1 MEHNVNRTKAE
12 ELAREH
18 SRVDEL
24 AESVENDT
32 LIDGAVMAS
41 RLHHCDAG
49 MSGSGVKF
57 NQLVKYLV
65 DSIRFSKI
73 CQDIE

>member
-1 MEHNVNRTKAE
+1 MEHNVDRTKAE

-24 AESVENDT
+24 AESVENGT
-32 LIDGAVMAS
+32 LSDGAIMAS

-49 MSGSGVKF
+49 MSGSSARL
-57 NQLVKYLV
+57 NQ
-65 DSIRFSKI
+65 
-73 CQDIE
+73 QD